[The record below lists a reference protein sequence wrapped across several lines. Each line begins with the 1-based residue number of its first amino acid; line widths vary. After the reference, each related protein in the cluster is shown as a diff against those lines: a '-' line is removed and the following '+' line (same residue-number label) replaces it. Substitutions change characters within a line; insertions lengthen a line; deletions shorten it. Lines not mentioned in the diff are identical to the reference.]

1 MSSIKVGVIG
11 AGAIAPS
18 HCRGVIKHGKGEL
31 LAIADTHAGRAEAI
45 KDEYRIPR
53 MYTNVQEIIS
63 DKDIDAVTIAL
74 PTFLHSQVALAAL
87 EAGKHVLLDK
97 PFAMNV
103 AEAEEVIRASQ
114 KNGHVFA
121 VGMNQRFNE
130 SSQTIKA
137 LKERGEL
144 GDLYHGEAYWCRRS
158 GAPKFGTWFGD
169 KSKSGGGALLD
180 IGVHALDLCLHLLGN
195 FEPEAV
201 TGSAYT
207 KFGNRG
213 LGEGGWGKSDR
224 GEVIFDVDDFT
235 AAFIKLSGGVS
246 VILKASWARHQT
258 EANMTNVEIFGTEGG
273 ATVNPPRICRY
284 AADPKEYE
292 VVDIQGVP
300 LRHPACDRLVN
311 WLDAI
316 AGDDELECKPQQS
329 LAVQQ
334 IIDGIYESSK
344 TGREVRI

>member
-1 MSSIKVGVIG
+1 MSSVKVGVIG

-18 HCRGVIKHGKGEL
+18 HCRGVIKHKKGEL
-31 LAIADTHAGRAEAI
+31 VAIADTHAGRAEAI
-45 KDEYRIPR
+45 KNEYHIPR
-53 MYTNVQEIIS
+53 MYTAIEDIIA
-63 DKDIDAVTIAL
+63 DPDIDAITIAL
-74 PTFLHSQVALAAL
+74 PTCLHAEVALAAL
-87 EAGKHVLLDK
+87 DAGKHVLLDK
-97 PFAMNV
+97 PFAMNM
-103 AEAEEVIRASQ
+103 AEAQEVIKASQ
-114 KNGHVFA
+114 KNGNVFA

-130 SSQTIKA
+130 STQTIRA
-137 LKERGEL
+137 LIARGEL
-144 GDLYHGEAYWCRRS
+144 GELYHGEALWCRRA

-201 TGSAYT
+201 TGSSYT

-224 GEVIFDVDDFT
+224 GEVVFDVDDFT
-235 AAFIKLSGGVS
+235 AAFIKLAGGVS
-246 VILKASWARHQT
+246 VILKASWARHQS
-258 EANMTNVEIFGTEGG
+258 EANRMNVEVFGTEAG

-284 AADPKEYE
+284 AEDPKEYE
-292 VVDIQGVP
+292 VVDVQGIP
-300 LRHPACDRLVN
+300 LRYPECDRLVN

-329 LAVQQ
+329 LAVQK